1 MDIETPAGKLDP
13 ETEDP
18 RFMLSLARG
27 LLVLDA
33 FAQTQTHTLA
43 SVSRLTGLPRAT
55 VRRCLYT
62 LQKMGYVSEVEG
74 SFTVTRKVLSLA
86 GLFRQET
93 YVFAQVQAALSAL
106 TKATGELS
114 VFGTIDGEEA
124 LILARAEPIARI
136 VSFNLG
142 RRIPVHCSAMGR
154 AYLSGVST
162 ERLEDLLRRA
172 PFPKLTD
179 KTKST
184 AEELRAAIET
194 ARQSGYSV
202 VDDELE
208 LGVKAVAVPVRDSA
222 QKAIGAVS
230 VVTVRPLARAE
241 FKVLLRHIQQS
252 AREIG
257 EQLAA
262 ANLGDAEVLYLGDS
276 IASPKS

>member
-18 RFMLSLARG
+18 RFMMSLARG

-43 SVSRLTGLPRAT
+43 SASRLTGLPRAT

-62 LQKMGYVSEVEG
+62 LQKMGYVIEDAG
-74 SFTVTRKVLSLA
+74 SFTVTRKVLGLA
-86 GLFRQET
+86 ALFRQET
-93 YVFAQVQAALSAL
+93 HVFAQVEAALGAL
-106 TKATGELS
+106 TKATGELC

-124 LILARAEPIARI
+124 LILARAEPTARI
-136 VSFNLG
+136 VSFKLG

-154 AYLSGVST
+154 ACLSGVPT
-162 ERLEDLLRRA
+162 ERLEGLLRRA

-179 KTKST
+179 KTKSS
-184 AEELRAAIET
+184 AEDLRAAIET
-194 ARQSGYSV
+194 ARQCGYAV

-208 LGVKAVAVPVRDSA
+208 LGVKAVAVAVRDSA
-222 QKAIGAVS
+222 QQAIGAVS
-230 VVTVRPLARAE
+230 VVTVRPHSRTE
-241 FKVLLRHIQQS
+241 FKVLLGHMREC

-257 EQLAA
+257 AQLAA
-262 ANLGDAEVLYLGDS
+262 ANMGDAEVLNLGGANPS
-276 IASPKS
+276 

>member
-43 SVSRLTGLPRAT
+43 SASRLTGLPRAT

-62 LQKMGYVSEVEG
+62 LQKMGYVSDGEG

-86 GLFRQET
+86 GLFRNET

-106 TKATGELS
+106 TKATGELC

-124 LILARAEPIARI
+124 LILARAAPTARI
-136 VSFNLG
+136 VSFNIG

-154 AYLSGVST
+154 ACLSGVPT
-162 ERLEDLLRRA
+162 ERLEGFLRRA
-172 PFPKLTD
+172 PFPKFTD

-194 ARQSGYSV
+194 ARQSGYSA

-222 QKAIGAVS
+222 QNAIGAVS
-230 VVTVRPLARAE
+230 IVTVRPLSRIE
-241 FKVLLRHIQQS
+241 FKVLLQHIQES
-252 AREIG
+252 ASEIG
-257 EQLAA
+257 AQLAA
-262 ANLGDAEVLYLGDS
+262 ANLSEAQILYLGGLEGQS
-276 IASPKS
+276 